1 VAYVTLKGK
10 VVIVTG
16 RNSGIEKAYVLALAQ
31 EGANIVIDCVAN
43 EAATEE
49 IEKKAVTMPINLPT
63 LNDPQKLAK
72 VKAAFLIGRMAE
84 PEEMGNVVAFL
95 AGDGASYLAATTV
108 TADGGLMQSRPGLN
122 DRFGGP
128 MVVTDNGKL
137 VARPGMRTK
146 VPSR

>member
-16 RNSGIEKAYVLALAQ
+16 GNSGIEKAYVLALAQ
-31 EGANIVIDCVAN
+31 GGANIVIDCVAN

-49 IEKKAVTMPINLPT
+49 IEKKAVITPINLPT

-95 AGDGASYLAATTV
+95 AGDGTSYLTAKTV
-108 TADGGLMQSRPGLN
+108 TADGGLMQSRPGLS
-122 DRFGGP
+122 DRFFGPVVVMDAGELVGGP
-128 MVVTDNGKL
+128 H
-137 VARPGMRTK
+137 MRTK